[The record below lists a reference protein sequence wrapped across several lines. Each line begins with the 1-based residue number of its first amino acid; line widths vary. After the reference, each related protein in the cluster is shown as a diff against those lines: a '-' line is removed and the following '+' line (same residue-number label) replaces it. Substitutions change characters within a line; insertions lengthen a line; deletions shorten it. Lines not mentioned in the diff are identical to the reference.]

1 MWPDHLAEVA
11 SVALLLREV
20 LRSVLR
26 HHCVQPTLK
35 EGAHV
40 VLSEAGAPVGIVW
53 KSEWEICLSY
63 PLHPFSDLLIVV

>member
-1 MWPDHLAEVA
+1 MWPEHLAEVA

-40 VLSEAGAPVGIVW
+40 LSEAGVPIGIAW
-53 KSEWEICLSY
+53 KSEREICLSY
-63 PLHPFSDLLIVV
+63 PL